1 MIGQVKS
8 AAIQIILLG
17 LYDDL
22 ENKKN
27 KFTVAGKHSKS
38 LLMLYLFTI

>member
-17 LYDDL
+17 LYDDF
-22 ENKKN
+22 ENKK
-27 KFTVAGKHSKS
+27 TS
-38 LLMLYLFTI
+38 LQLQGSTLKAF